1 MSLIDKFYKI
11 GDFHERVV
19 ALQNRGA
26 TVVSFEIDRAATFSR
41 QFSNVNGD
49 GDLPPRLTAVWRL
62 PLDEK
67 TRSIRRGD
75 KIRDGDSQ
83 IWTVAKTSVSP
94 TLQLVS
100 CQSFCELIF
109 PDASDGVD
117 LLRPLRSGGFETLAT
132 NAPAVVRSRKTTSQ
146 TSDVFPASTLVEEIV
161 FWLKVETLVQPRDVV
176 VLRDGTRY
184 ETESYR
190 RLDELSDWSVLVA
203 RKRQGVDATWTR
215 PAQTNASPS

>member
-75 KIRDGDSQ
+75 KIRDSDSQ

>member
-1 MSLIDKFYKI
+1 
-11 GDFHERVV
+11 
-19 ALQNRGA
+19 
-26 TVVSFEIDRAATFSR
+26 
-41 QFSNVNGD
+41 
-49 GDLPPRLTAVWRL
+49 L

-75 KIRDGDSQ
+75 KIRDADSQ

-100 CQSFCELIF
+100 CQCFCELLF
-109 PDASDGVD
+109 PNATDGVD
-117 LLRPLRSGGFETLAT
+117 LLRPLRSGGFETIAT
-132 NAPAVVRSRKTTSQ
+132 NAPAIVRSRKTSSQ
-146 TSDVFPASTLVEEIV
+146 NSTVFPASTLVEEIV
-161 FWLKVETLVQPRDVV
+161 FWAKVASPVHPRDLV

-190 RLDELSDWSVLVA
+190 RLDVLSDWSVLVA